1 VASLIDAA
9 FPRKLGVKDGHTVLL
24 IALPDEVR
32 EALAS
37 VLPRNCRLL
46 DAPDSAG
53 AADVIV
59 LWADETTAGRFPELQ
74 RLLKPDGSLWAV
86 IPKKA
91 KDTPEA
97 LLFTRVQEAALA
109 TTDLVDNKTLTFSE
123 THYGIRF
130 VIRKEKRGA

>member
-1 VASLIDAA
+1 VIDAA

-24 IALPDEVR
+24 IDLPADIVA
-32 EALAS
+32 ALAS
-37 VLPRNCRLL
+37 ALPTSCRLL
-46 DAPDSAG
+46 GTPGEG
-53 AADVIV
+53 AADVVI
-59 LWADETTAGRFPELQ
+59 LWADEGTAARFPDLQ
-74 RLLKPDGSLWAV
+74 RALKPDGSLWIV
-86 IPKKA
+86 IPKKT

-130 VIRKEKRGA
+130 VIRKEKRRASE

>member
-1 VASLIDAA
+1 MIDAA

-32 EALAS
+32 KALAG
-37 VLPRNCRLL
+37 VLPRSCRLL
-46 DAPDSAG
+46 NALDTSG

-59 LWADETTAGRFPELQ
+59 LWADEGTAGRFSELQ
-74 RLLKPDGSLWAV
+74 RSLKPDGSLWIV
-86 IPKKA
+86 IPKKT
-91 KDTPEA
+91 KDAPEA

-130 VIRKEKRGA
+130 VIRKEKRRASG